1 MVYLLDLVRAPEGSV
16 VQVHFVLVLM
26 VMVVPEVRPVVVVAG
41 FDDEEEV
48 VADGCCE
55 TGIDCGVV
63 DSATHSV
70 VGELRSVPEP
80 EFGTVGKMGHCR
92 KIVLEVLLIE
102 ET

>member
-1 MVYLLDLVRAPEGSV
+1 MLDLMMRKKLL
-16 VQVHFVLVLM
+16 Q
-26 VMVVPEVRPVVVVAG
+26 MVVVRL
-41 FDDEEEV
+41 
-48 VADGCCE
+48 
-55 TGIDCGVV
+55 GIDCGVV

-70 VGELRSVPEP
+70 GGELRSVPEP